1 MDRVVTQI
9 STFIET
15 DGGTTEQAPG
25 ATTVPIPSG
34 GARYQPLGEIGRGG
48 MGTVYSVRDMAL
60 LRHPAMKVL
69 SQRLARQS
77 GEVDRFLRE
86 ARITAQL
93 DHPNIVPVHDVGIDA
108 QGNLFF
114 TMKRVEGRTLH
125 DWIVEVGRPSS
136 HAEAFREML
145 ETF

>member
-1 MDRVVTQI
+1 MDRVKTQI

-15 DGGTTEQAPG
+15 DGGTAEPVPG
-25 ATTVPIPSG
+25 AATTVPIPSG
-34 GARYQPLGEIGRGG
+34 GARYQPIGEIGRGG

-77 GEVDRFLRE
+77 AEVDRFLRE

-93 DHPNIVPVHDVGIDA
+93 DHPNI
-108 QGNLFF
+108 
-114 TMKRVEGRTLH
+114 
-125 DWIVEVGRPSS
+125 
-136 HAEAFREML
+136 
-145 ETF
+145 